1 MAINVKEESR
11 IEGQTTHVD
20 RNRRS
25 KGRVWNRSPRFQEWL
40 DRRWPPGLRQLSRS
54 AKSGAGEKIKNF
66 LSQGSLISHC
76 CIK

>member
-25 KGRVWNRSPRFQEWL
+25 KGRVIEPK
-40 DRRWPPGLRQLSRS
+40 PKVPGM
-54 AKSGAGEKIKNF
+54 A
-66 LSQGSLISHC
+66 
-76 CIK
+76 